1 MKLLIASD
9 IHGSIKYAK
18 KIIEVYEREN
28 IDMIVLLGDIL
39 YHGPRNDLP
48 EEYAPKEVVM
58 LLNKYNDKILCMRGN
73 CDAYVDNMVLD
84 FGLCDDLSVIY
95 DGKNKIYLSH
105 GHIYNPDNLPKLTSG
120 DIFIYGHTH
129 IAKSET
135 INGIRC
141 INPGSISLPKN
152 GQKNSYMIYDD
163 GNFSWYDMDDEK
175 INY

>member
-73 CDAYVDNMVLD
+73 CDAYVDSMVLD

-129 IAKSET
+129 IAKDET
-135 INGIRC
+135 INAIRC

-152 GQKNSYMIYDD
+152 GQKNSYMIYDN